1 MGRNKGKPKVLYFSE
16 TEWDIIQEKSN
27 IAKMNTSNYIKRMAL
42 NGYIIEYNL
51 DKINDL
57 IYEINKIG
65 ININQLAKKANE
77 VDNIYK
83 KDVEELQERMDEI
96 WHMLKSSL
104 LKSQ

>member
-77 VDNIYK
+77 IDNIYK

>member
-1 MGRNKGKPKVLYFSE
+1 MGRNKGKPKVVYFSE

-77 VDNIYK
+77 IDNIYK